1 MEVPVQTAE
10 IFKILNKGQF
20 ISSNSSD
27 KNISNLY
34 NIIEDEQNFEQLVDY
49 FSNINFTLEKGD
61 EYFYFSRPETK
72 IDLEKKIEKAFE
84 WIDIIDFLKTYD
96 NSFSSGYRFGP
107 SEILVRIKTDAELE
121 TKLDTLKK
129 HTEKNKHQEILD
141 EFGVVV
147 IDDQGEHSTDIRNM
161 LKNNQNIV
169 KLVSP
174 TVLKIIQEK
183 NLYKE

>member
-1 MEVPVQTAE
+1 MEFLELLE
-10 IFKILNKGQF
+10 IHLILVILKFYQKHL
-20 ISSNSSD
+20 D
-27 KNISNLY
+27 K
-34 NIIEDEQNFEQLVDY
+34 
-49 FSNINFTLEKGD
+49 
-61 EYFYFSRPETK
+61 EYFDKFSETVYSYKLLTYLKNKFPEHEFR
-72 IDLEKKIEKAFE
+72 L
-84 WIDIIDFLKTYD
+84 IIGDD
-96 NSFSSGYRFGP
+96 NFKPEVWHKFF
-107 SEILVRIKTDAELE
+107 
-121 TKLDTLKK
+121 
-129 HTEKNKHQEILD
+129 KHQEILD

>member
-1 MEVPVQTAE
+1 MNIGIFGITGNPPHLGHFKVLSKAAKQLDEVWVSPVFNHAFGKKFLDYDIRVE
-10 IFKILNKGQF
+10 MINGMLNDLPV
-20 ISSNSSD
+20 SNVYLKHLD
-27 KNISNLY
+27 K
-34 NIIEDEQNFEQLVDY
+34 
-49 FSNINFTLEKGD
+49 
-61 EYFYFSRPETK
+61 EYFDKFSETVYSYKLLTYLKNKFPEHEFK
-72 IDLEKKIEKAFE
+72 L
-84 WIDIIDFLKTYD
+84 IIGDD
-96 NSFSSGYRFGP
+96 NFKPEVWHKFF
-107 SEILVRIKTDAELE
+107 
-121 TKLDTLKK
+121 
-129 HTEKNKHQEILD
+129 KHQEILD

>member
-1 MEVPVQTAE
+1 MNIGIFGITGNPPHLGHFKVLSKAAKQLDEVWVSPVFNHA
-10 IFKILNKGQF
+10 FGKKFL
-20 ISSNSSD
+20 D
-27 KNISNLY
+27 Y
-34 NIIEDEQNFEQLVDY
+34 NIRTEMISGMLHDLPV
-49 FSNINFTLEKGD
+49 SNVYLKHLD
-61 EYFYFSRPETK
+61 KEYFDKFSATVYSYNLLSHLKSQYPEHNFK
-72 IDLEKKIEKAFE
+72 L
-84 WIDIIDFLKTYD
+84 IIGDD
-96 NSFSSGYRFGP
+96 NFKPEVWNKFF
-107 SEILVRIKTDAELE
+107 
-121 TKLDTLKK
+121 
-129 HTEKNKHQEILD
+129 KHQEILD